1 MIDRAIKQETVNAF
15 KTPIHSFTAV
25 VLYIVL
31 TNKGQRNPKSQP
43 RMNNPE
49 TPEILATRHRTEAK
63 MNFGRY
69 IKQLILLILSVK
81 RTYVE
86 AMPH

>member
-1 MIDRAIKQETVNAF
+1 VNAF
-15 KTPIHSFTAV
+15 KTPIHSFTTV

-31 TNKGQRNPKSQP
+31 ANKCQRNPKGQP

-49 TPEILATRHRTEAK
+49 TPAILATRHRTAAK
-63 MNFGRY
+63 MNFGLQ